1 MTSALIEG
9 HDATS
14 RNAAKNPYEGLI
26 SFTYGF
32 LRFPPLAGA
41 ITDMHFVTRNR
52 FGRTAVFMARQIAD
66 GKARG
71 RSTVLGI
78 GVDEASGIVIDRHG
92 IGTLLVQWKGG
103 SAYLIRGGAARKI
116 DHGRPFVSA
125 TLTVTKLSA
134 QGDRFDFNTWC
145 GREPTY
151 EVTVNGRRTDRRMYS
166 PENPYR
172 PPPGSRIPKC
182 ATPSL

>member
-1 MTSALIEG
+1 MSFPASMTSALIEG

-66 GKARG
+66 GKAPGTVRPCSESA
-71 RSTVLGI
+71 STRRA
-78 GVDEASGIVIDRHG
+78 AS
-92 IGTLLVQWKGG
+92 
-103 SAYLIRGGAARKI
+103 
-116 DHGRPFVSA
+116 
-125 TLTVTKLSA
+125 
-134 QGDRFDFNTWC
+134 
-145 GREPTY
+145 
-151 EVTVNGRRTDRRMYS
+151 
-166 PENPYR
+166 
-172 PPPGSRIPKC
+172 
-182 ATPSL
+182 